1 MRPAPILNET
11 ASFKRPPDWDE
22 SRDGPCGELSVR
34 VEVFGSYA
42 KSFYSNWKP
51 SEEELKLLNNGG
63 VVEIEVV
70 GQGQP
75 PLSVGVV
82 PEFKP

>member
-1 MRPAPILNET
+1 MLPVKIKDET
-11 ASFKRPPDWDE
+11 VSLKKPPDWDDE
-22 SRDGPCGELSVR
+22 RDGSCGELSVR
-34 VEVFGSYA
+34 IEPFGTRC

-51 SEEELKLLNNGG
+51 SPDELTILNNGG

-75 PLSVGVV
+75 PLSVGAV
-82 PEFKP
+82 EQYK